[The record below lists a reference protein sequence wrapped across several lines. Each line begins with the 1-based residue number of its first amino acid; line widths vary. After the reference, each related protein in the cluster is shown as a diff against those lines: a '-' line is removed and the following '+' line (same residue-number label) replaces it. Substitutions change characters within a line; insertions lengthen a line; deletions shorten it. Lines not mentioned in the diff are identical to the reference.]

1 MSARWESL
9 IPEALHGA
17 VREALTAT
25 YGLAPV
31 ECPGPVTGGA
41 SGAIALRLA
50 AGERQHLLR
59 VEARRSPLRNPH
71 QYACLTVAA
80 EAGVA
85 PQLHYVDAESGI
97 AVMDF
102 IDTVALDRFPGGE
115 VARAHALAGL
125 ARRLQQTDPFPA
137 LGDWRMIVGR
147 LLELLESKSV
157 EGLLAPHRA
166 AYQRLIDRLSWDGAT
181 HVSSHN
187 DPNARNVLFDGTRLW
202 LVDWETA
209 YRNDP
214 MVDVAIMADNLD
226 APPELTRE
234 LLHAWMGRVASV
246 EEVERLEAIRRL
258 TRLYYA
264 GLLFGF
270 GAPQETRLDDLSAPT
285 RAEADERQR
294 RGELNEVTPDTLLL
308 AGKMCLNAFLSDPE
322 TG

>member
-1 MSARWESL
+1 
-9 IPEALHGA
+9 
-17 VREALTAT
+17 
-25 YGLAPV
+25 
-31 ECPGPVTGGA
+31 
-41 SGAIALRLA
+41 
-50 AGERQHLLR
+50 
-59 VEARRSPLRNPH
+59 
-71 QYACLTVAA
+71 
-80 EAGVA
+80 
-85 PQLHYVDAESGI
+85 
-97 AVMDF
+97 MDF
-102 IDTVALDRFPGGE
+102 IDTVALDRSPGRRGG
-115 VARAHALAGL
+115 ARAR
-125 ARRLQQTDPFPA
+125 ARRPGAAAAANGPRFPA

-147 LLELLESKSV
+147 LLELLESKSG

-234 LLHAWMGRVASV
+234 LLHAWMGRAASV
-246 EEVERLEAIRRL
+246 EETERLEAIRRL

-264 GLLFGF
+264 GLLIGF
-270 GAPQETRLDDLSAPT
+270 AAPRETRLDDLSAPT

-294 RGELNEVTPDTLLL
+294 RGRAKRSHPRHASVGGQDVPQ
-308 AGKMCLNAFLSDPE
+308 CLSQRSRNWLSPMSAFPP
-322 TG
+322 